1 MYRIID
7 LCCGI
12 GGIRRGFELAS
23 PDFETVLSADI
34 DPVARRAYQ
43 HIYNDRPL
51 GDIST
56 LSFSD
61 SVEKLPRGYDILL
74 AGFPCQTFSSVGK
87 REGFH
92 DQANRGIVF
101 FAIADILQKTRP
113 KALLLENVEN
123 IVRHDKGRTI
133 RTIVEV
139 LEDELNYHLIGIS
152 SKSGGNGYIDVR
164 QVDIVRNTRNF
175 GVPQNRPR
183 AYIMGFSKDW
193 FGDRPE
199 QLPQMLPTGRKL
211 PKIYQSLD
219 EILEEDV
226 DVRFYLSEGYLATLK
241 RHKKRQKENGNG
253 FGYMV
258 VNDAARESRIAN
270 AVLATGG
277 SGRERNL
284 VVQPR
289 EQALGVWVKGK
300 KTPTN
305 SEGIRVM
312 TPTEWGKLQGFVNY
326 AFLRDDGSDSFALP
340 SNLSNTNQYKLF
352 GNSVSIPVIEELASF
367 MYECLL
373 FLERKPDVYQ
383 ENSTTGF
390 DRFCFDRGLHDLWIE
405 DNR

>member
-56 LSFSD
+56 LSFSQ
-61 SVEKLPRGYDILL
+61 SVEKLPHGYDILL

-133 RTIVEV
+133 NTIVEV
-139 LEDELNYHLIGIS
+139 LENELNYHLIGIS
-152 SKSGGNGYIDVR
+152 NISGGDDCVDGK

-183 AYIMGFSKDW
+183 AYIVGFSKDW

-199 QLPQMLPTGRKL
+199 RLPQTLPTGRKL

-219 EILEEDV
+219 ELLEEDV
-226 DVRFYLSEGYLATLK
+226 DVRFYLSEGYLETLK
-241 RHKKRQKENGNG
+241 KHKKRQKKNGNG

-284 VVQPR
+284 VIQPK
-289 EQALGVWVKGK
+289 EHASGVWVTGK

-326 AFLRDDGSDSFALP
+326 AFLGADGRDRFSLP
-340 SNLSNTNQYKLF
+340 PNLSRTNQYKLF

-367 MYECLL
+367 MHECLL
-373 FLERKPDVYQ
+373 FLEQKSDVCLK
-383 ENSTTGF
+383 NPNTSF
-390 DRFCFDRGLHDLWIE
+390 DRFCFDRRLHDLWIS
-405 DNR
+405 DN